1 MKIKIKSDMKT
12 IFRIFSLVV
21 AMTLCAG
28 TAFGAKMFYSTSNN
42 PTSWSSSVTPTQDGA
57 NFTATITGLTAGT
70 QYYIALST
78 TDAYSGVYYSDNTA
92 CSYVVNSGVQII
104 NNVLQIGSQ
113 NYNTDGKRFQFIWLR
128 PEGTSIV
135 ASYNNDTHVYTV
147 SSGATMYTVS
157 TSVTGGTISPTS
169 ASVPE
174 GGNALF
180 TVTPTEG
187 YQYASHSIS
196 AGTAE
201 AVREGNTFTVSP
213 TSNATL
219 TVTYSAQ
226 TFIVTAGV
234 YDGPG
239 SVSPT
244 QMQNVAYGS
253 SIDFNVVTEDG
264 YYVDQERTTYTGSA
278 EKVFTQG
285 KISLENIKSAG
296 ELKVYFKSDQKP
308 VVYVGAYPTQGTGSN
323 ANYVNLE
330 GYLSDRHCLA
340 VSAAGF
346 YWKGSKDITLAEV
359 ESAISGSSSKIISAS
374 STPSTA
380 GTSFSRL
387 NYDLQLQQNQEVFI
401 VAYATAGGNTNISKV
416 IGFKYQPCSGI
427 EGVTITPSEA
437 SLPAGYSTTFSAVA
451 RSAGKSPVYA
461 WYDNDVLIA
470 GQTGQTLTYTMEDP
484 AASHTIKVAVS
495 EADCGSSKEATATL
509 STCAA
514 PTVSLAASKSS
525 DTPWQPITISA
536 TVENSSAGTWSVT
549 PEAELNIVEVADV
562 PTAILNATVLS
573 GEQTVYTVTYTAGS
587 QCENSDVKVSDSVQI
602 TIVKDHEDCT
612 SPQ

>member
-1 MKIKIKSDMKT
+1 MKT

-28 TAFGAKMFYSTSNN
+28 AAFGANKMFYDTRVELYNWDTSV
-42 PTSWSSSVTPTQDGA
+42 PTTQDGA
-57 NFTATITGLTAGT
+57 NYTATLSLTVGT
-70 QYYIALST
+70 KYFIGFSQ
-78 TDAYSGVYYSDNTA
+78 TDVYSGVYDSYSTQS
-92 CSYVVNSGVQII
+92 SYTVNAGVQK
-104 NNVLQIGSQ
+104 NAQGQYQIGFQ
-113 NYNTDGKRFQFIWLR
+113 EYNYDNKRYQYIWLV
-128 PEGTSIV
+128 PSEASIIVTYNKDNHTYTINTSGD
-135 ASYNNDTHVYTV
+135 S
-147 SSGATMYTVS
+147 YTVS
-157 TSVTGGTISPTS
+157 TSGTNCTFSPTS
-169 ASVPE
+169 AIVAA
-174 GGNALF
+174 GDNAIF
-180 TVTPTEG
+180 TITPATG
-187 YQYASHSIS
+187 YQYASHTCD
-196 AGTAE
+196 AGTV
-201 AVREGNTFTVSP
+201 VRNGNTFTVTP
-213 TSNATL
+213 TSAGTL
-219 TVTYSAQ
+219 SVTCSAQ
-226 TFIVTAGV
+226 TFTVTAGV

-253 SIDFNVVTEDG
+253 SIDFEVVTETG
-264 YYVDQERTTYTGSA
+264 FYVDQERTTYTGSA

-296 ELKVYFKSDQKP
+296 ELKVYFKNDQKP

-359 ESAISGSSSKIISAS
+359 ESAISETSSKIISA
-374 STPSTA
+374 TNQPDTINA
-380 GTSFSRL
+380 GDIFRA
-387 NYDLQLQQNQEVFI
+387 NNVDLQLQQNQEVFI

-416 IGFKYQPCSGI
+416 IGFKYQPCNGI
-427 EGVTITPSEA
+427 ESVTLTPA
-437 SLPAGYSTTFSAVA
+437 TAQLPAGYSNTFSAVA

-461 WYDNDVLIA
+461 WYDKVGDGEYTLIA
-470 GQTGQTLTYTMEDP
+470 GQSGQTLTYTMPD
-484 AASHTIKVAVS
+484 AATHTIKVAVS
-495 EADCGSSKEATATL
+495 EADCGSSREATATL

-549 PEAELNIVEVADV
+549 PEAELNVNGLSAV
-562 PTAILNATVLS
+562 LNATVLS
-573 GEQTVYTVTYTAGS
+573 GEQTVYTVTYTANS
-587 QCENSDVKVSDSVQI
+587 QCTNSDVKVSESIQI

-612 SPQ
+612 K